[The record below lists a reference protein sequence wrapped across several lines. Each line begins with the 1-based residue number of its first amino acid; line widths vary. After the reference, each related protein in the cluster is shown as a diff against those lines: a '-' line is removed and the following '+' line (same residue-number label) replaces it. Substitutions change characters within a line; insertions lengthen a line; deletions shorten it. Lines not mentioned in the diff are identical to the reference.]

1 MQRSFSIVDY
11 KVSQAEFFLRKIQE
25 AELDFFA
32 AQCFTDAFASAA
44 RSITF
49 ALQSVCNDIPQFSE
63 WYLAKQKILK
73 TDSLAQFFNRYRT
86 ASIHIGDT
94 VVRGGT
100 NYRDSEGKRR
110 VTYFFIEVPDIPNPP
125 SEDVYST
132 CEKHFANIL
141 GFVLEAYQ
149 LFASQIDDRWYF
161 TAENFEK
168 LGKTVEDAEHE
179 LGFPKGWTDIGDPN
193 LLADRWRIL
202 RKTKTAGCQIDE
214 LFQKYLGQHFSG
226 PDEGN

>member
-1 MQRSFSIVDY
+1 MPRSFSIVDY

-49 ALQSVCNDIPQFSE
+49 ALQSVCNDIPEFSK
-63 WYLAKQKILK
+63 WYSAKQEILK

-100 NYRDSEGKRR
+100 NYRDADGKRR
-110 VTYFFIEVPDIPNPP
+110 TTYFFIEVPDIPNPP
-125 SEDVYST
+125 AEDVYST

-141 GFVLEAYQ
+141 GIVLEAYQ

-161 TAENFEK
+161 TADNFQK
-168 LGKTVEDAEHE
+168 LGKSIGDALAE
-179 LGFPKGWTDIGDPN
+179 LGFPKDWLEAGREIPLTDQ
-193 LLADRWRIL
+193 WRIL
-202 RKTKTAGCQIDE
+202 R
-214 LFQKYLGQHFSG
+214 
-226 PDEGN
+226 

>member
-11 KVSQAEFFLRKIQE
+11 KVNQAEFFLRKIQE
-25 AELDFFA
+25 EEFDFFA

-49 ALQSVCNDIPQFSE
+49 ALQSVCKDMPEFSK
-63 WYLAKQKILK
+63 WYLAKQEILK

-100 NYRDSEGKRR
+100 NYRDAEGKRR

-125 SEDVYST
+125 AEGVYSAY
-132 CEKHFANIL
+132 EKHFANIL
-141 GFVLEAYQ
+141 GIVLEAYQ

-161 TAENFEK
+161 TADNFQK
-168 LGKTVEDAEHE
+168 LGKSIGDALAE
-179 LGFPKGWTDIGDPN
+179 LGFPKGWLEAGKEIP
-193 LLADRWRIL
+193 LLDQWMIL
-202 RKTKTAGCQIDE
+202 RRTQTAGCQIDD
-214 LFQKYLGQHFSG
+214 LFQKYLGQHFPG
-226 PDEGN
+226 PDESN